1 MFSNLSQSVAF
12 GLYGTASVL
21 SLVHVSVCA
30 GHPRVSTPELVPKQ
44 QSQLQRQ
51 HSLDSSAA
59 ASAAAVAITAAAEGS
74 MSSRDVS
81 PQSSPAAASLIQ
93 PEQAF
98 GDAQSVKS
106 TGTAASAML
115 ADEIGSSSAS
125 ADVVVPQ
132 VQGRAVA
139 QSSAAID
146 GDQICFLEDD
156 RQSVAESQAHA
167 SAEEAAS
174 RVLGATADVSPQ
186 HHDTAIKGHATLAM
200 SLAGNAE
207 SASANAANAEAPMA
221 LDAAMAR
228 WWQDKEDCKGA
239 GLVSTLQSNESMAAL
254 EGEIVADI
262 GQLHRR
268 PKLHPI
274 TTYSQPSTVLSYGEK
289 IYQLELEQ
297 AVAASLQQ
305 SECVGEK
312 VPLES
317 RAGDD
322 KDSPYGRLPRI
333 FSRVRSIK
341 GEERHVA

>member
-1 MFSNLSQSVAF
+1 MAF

-59 ASAAAVAITAAAEGS
+59 ASAAAAAITAAAEGS

-93 PEQAF
+93 PEH
-98 GDAQSVKS
+98 AQSVKS

-115 ADEIGSSSAS
+115 ADEIGSSSTS
-125 ADVVVPQ
+125 ADVVVLQ

-139 QSSAAID
+139 QNSAAID

-174 RVLGATADVSPQ
+174 RVHGATADVSPQ
-186 HHDTAIKGHATLAM
+186 LHDTAIKGHATPGM
-200 SLAGNAE
+200 SPAGNAE
-207 SASANAANAEAPMA
+207 SASANAASAEASMA

-228 WWQDKEDCKGA
+228 WWQNGEDCKGA
-239 GLVSTLQSNESMAAL
+239 GLDSRLQSNESMAAL
-254 EGEIVADI
+254 EGEILADI

-268 PKLHPI
+268 LKLHPI
-274 TTYSQPSTVLSYGEK
+274 TSYSQPSTVLSYGEK
-289 IYQLELEQ
+289 IY
-297 AVAASLQQ
+297 
-305 SECVGEK
+305 
-312 VPLES
+312 
-317 RAGDD
+317 
-322 KDSPYGRLPRI
+322 
-333 FSRVRSIK
+333 
-341 GEERHVA
+341 